1 MVLIARL
8 SVPDPTVQ
16 EDDEFEEFE
25 EQEWTEG
32 DEDVED
38 PTMWQDGWEDDEE
51 DENFTNQLR
60 AELQATEATAQQ
72 SIPTAMQQ

>member
-38 PTMWQDGWEDDEE
+38 PTMWQVSR
-51 DENFTNQLR
+51 R
-60 AELQATEATAQQ
+60 AC
-72 SIPTAMQQ
+72 